1 MRHELQK
8 YSDWSLCGFARHWA
22 HTGIRLTSRRGVE
35 QIRHSSGKTIEKKSA
50 QIFSIEAS
58 VALGADVLVELLLKI
73 HPHIEASF

>member
-1 MRHELQK
+1 
-8 YSDWSLCGFARHWA
+8 
-22 HTGIRLTSRRGVE
+22 VE